1 MTPRTFPPTSR
12 RRERGF
18 RYLRRQADDV
28 QADVDE
34 ELRVHLEMRV
44 EELAAKGMSA
54 DAARSEA
61 LRQFGDLEFTRRY
74 CRTQGERKEAAM
86 RWDLVTDELTQDL
99 RNAFRQIT
107 RNRGFAVIAV
117 LTLALGIGANTAL
130 FSIFNSLVLRP
141 LPVRDPGSLALLTG
155 GSWSGPIWGEIRAR
169 ETALFAGA
177 FAWSAGE
184 SFDLSASGE
193 TEIVDGAYVS
203 GRFFDVLGVT
213 AIRGRMLTPAD
224 DSAAAPSFGTAQ
236 DVPSPSRG
244 ADGPVAVISHRLWR
258 QRFAGADDVIGR
270 QLTVQ
275 RRPFTIVGVMPP
287 GFSGPDVGRVV
298 DVMMPLATEAM
309 IEGQESNLTD
319 AGAYWLQIMVRLK
332 PGQSLDQANAA
343 LRSVQPQVVET
354 STIARQRDE
363 PLTLAP
369 AATGRSLLRR
379 RFESPLGAMMAAMGL
394 VLLVACANI
403 ASLMLARTL
412 ARRREFSVRLA
423 LGSSRWRIARLLF
436 IESLLVAAMGAAVGL
451 TFASWS
457 GAFLVRQ
464 LSTWQSTV
472 ALDLALDWRVLAFTV
487 ALAGLSAIIAG
498 VAPVLGLRRVASG
511 EVLDRTG
518 RGLTGDGHLTARGT
532 LVVAQ
537 IAVSFILVVAAGLFL
552 QSFASLSQLPL
563 GFVPEPLL
571 VAELNL
577 QASGGPPEERWAR
590 VARLR
595 GAAAAVPGVRSAS
608 VASRRVL
615 SGAGTGWATGQVGIG
630 DAPASGTGR
639 PGLWLNAITPGWF
652 ETMGIPQRRGRDFEA
667 GDRIGSRYVAIVNEA
682 FVRRFMPGGQ
692 PVGQSVNIGR
702 SEFFGFEAG
711 ARFEIVGLVAD
722 SVYTTPREG
731 MMAAMYV
738 PMAQRMPAEFWEDVL
753 LTVNADPGQR
763 AAVERDVSTAL
774 AREDPTIAFTFGT
787 FDQLVDATVTLE
799 RLVALLSAFFGMLAL
814 LLAAV
819 GLYGVVAH
827 SVRARQA
834 EIGLRLA
841 LGAAPSGIL
850 GLVFRRVGLLIA
862 AGLAL
867 GVAASLWASRFVEA
881 LLFDLEARDAVTF
894 VSAAAVLVVVGVLAA
909 WLPARRAAHAD
920 PIAALRA
927 D

>member
-1 MTPRTFPPTSR
+1 
-12 RRERGF
+12 
-18 RYLRRQADDV
+18 
-28 QADVDE
+28 
-34 ELRVHLEMRV
+34 
-44 EELAAKGMSA
+44 
-54 DAARSEA
+54 
-61 LRQFGDLEFTRRY
+61 
-74 CRTQGERKEAAM
+74 
-86 RWDLVTDELTQDL
+86 
-99 RNAFRQIT
+99 
-107 RNRGFAVIAV
+107 
-117 LTLALGIGANTAL
+117 
-130 FSIFNSLVLRP
+130 
-141 LPVRDPGSLALLTG
+141 
-155 GSWSGPIWGEIRAR
+155 
-169 ETALFAGA
+169 
-177 FAWSAGE
+177 
-184 SFDLSASGE
+184 
-193 TEIVDGAYVS
+193 
-203 GRFFDVLGVT
+203 
-213 AIRGRMLTPAD
+213 
-224 DSAAAPSFGTAQ
+224 
-236 DVPSPSRG
+236 
-244 ADGPVAVISHRLWR
+244 
-258 QRFAGADDVIGR
+258 
-270 QLTVQ
+270 
-275 RRPFTIVGVMPP
+275 
-287 GFSGPDVGRVV
+287 
-298 DVMMPLATEAM
+298 
-309 IEGQESNLTD
+309 
-319 AGAYWLQIMVRLK
+319 
-332 PGQSLDQANAA
+332 
-343 LRSVQPQVVET
+343 VVET

-537 IAVSFILVVAAGLFL
+537 IAMSFILVVAAGLFL
-552 QSFASLSQLPL
+552 RSFASLSQLPL